1 MFDDYLNTL
10 RDSTR
15 EAYGEDL
22 ADFARWFLA
31 TNGRPPA
38 PGQVTSIDL
47 REYQGHMVTVRGLK
61 PATVNRRLAAIRSW
75 LRWEVDRG
83 NLAELPRF
91 PRRVAE
97 ARAAPKS
104 LDKLSLARFLRAVER
119 EGSARDKALVALMVN
134 AGLRVSEAVRVLAED
149 VEVSERKGKVVVRS
163 GKGLKRREVPLGP
176 DARVAIRD
184 WLAARPPGSRWL
196 FPGQG
201 EGPLTTRAAQAVIS
215 KYAYLSRVDGVTPH
229 VLRHTFATRLLRA
242 GKDIVIVAGLLGHA
256 RLDTTAKYTRPAWA
270 DLEKAVEDEG

>member
-22 ADFARWFLA
+22 ADFARWFSV

-38 PGQVTSIDL
+38 PDQVTSIDL

-97 ARAAPKS
+97 ARAAPKA

-119 EGSARDKALVALMVN
+119 EGSARDKALVARDGPCWTQSRRGGKGP
-134 AGLRVSEAVRVLAED
+134 GLRCR
-149 VEVSERKGKVVVRS
+149 GKR
-163 GKGLKRREVPLGP
+163 
-176 DARVAIRD
+176 
-184 WLAARPPGSRWL
+184 
-196 FPGQG
+196 
-201 EGPLTTRAAQAVIS
+201 T
-215 KYAYLSRVDGVTPH
+215 
-229 VLRHTFATRLLRA
+229 
-242 GKDIVIVAGLLGHA
+242 
-256 RLDTTAKYTRPAWA
+256 
-270 DLEKAVEDEG
+270 